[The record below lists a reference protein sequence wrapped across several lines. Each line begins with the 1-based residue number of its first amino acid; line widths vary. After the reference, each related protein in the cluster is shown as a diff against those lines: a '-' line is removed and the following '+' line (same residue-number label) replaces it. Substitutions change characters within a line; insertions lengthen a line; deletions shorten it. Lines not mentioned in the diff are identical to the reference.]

1 MNFFCT
7 KKHFEDWLAD
17 NGGDMDGLFA
27 LDAEDAF
34 KAADIVFGRHED
46 RVTKD

>member
-7 KKHFEDWLAD
+7 KKHFEEWRDAS
-17 NGGDMDGLFA
+17 GTSMDGLFI

-34 KAADIVFGRHED
+34 KAADIVFGRHEE
-46 RVTKD
+46 RATGK